1 MGKHLSER
9 QFQDY
14 ERTGC
19 IFPLTIM
26 SMEEA
31 RQHRMRLEGA
41 EAEHGNMHYL
51 VKPYLVLSSAA
62 EIGRNPILLDAV
74 EDILGPDILMWDSAY
89 VIKEPHDDRYVS
101 WHQDLTYW
109 GLSSDRLVTAW
120 LALTISNAQ
129 NGCMKFI
136 PGSHRDGKIEHRDTY
151 AADNILHRGQE
162 LAVAI
167 DETKAVDIVLEP
179 GQASLHHGWAF
190 HASNPNPSNDRRI
203 GLTIQYVVPSV
214 RQMVASNESAT
225 LVRGVDNYGHFQ
237 PEPRCESDFEPEGVE
252 FQEKVQALKHAVY
265 DKA

>member
-26 SMEEA
+26 STEEA
-31 RQHRMRLEGA
+31 RQHCMRLERA
-41 EAEHGNMHYL
+41 ETEHGNMHYL

-151 AADNILHRGQE
+151 AVDNIL
-162 LAVAI
+162 
-167 DETKAVDIVLEP
+167 
-179 GQASLHHGWAF
+179 LHHGWAF
-190 HASNPNPSNDRRI
+190 HASNPNPSNNRRI
-203 GLTIQYVVPSV
+203 GLTIQYVVPNV

-237 PEPRCESDFEPEGVE
+237 PEPRCESDFAPEGVE
-252 FQEKVQALKHAVY
+252 FQEKMQALKHGVY